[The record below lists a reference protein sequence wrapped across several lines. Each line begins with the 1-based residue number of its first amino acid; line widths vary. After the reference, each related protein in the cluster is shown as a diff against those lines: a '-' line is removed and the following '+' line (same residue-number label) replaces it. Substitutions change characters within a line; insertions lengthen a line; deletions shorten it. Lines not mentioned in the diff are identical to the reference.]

1 MKRNSFM
8 FYAGAYAKILN
19 SHGGKNKIKKYSP
32 LQLSMKN
39 SQNYVNSFKMSFN
52 EDKLNLCAH
61 EYHFYVH
68 DSMMYLI
75 YKLTSKRNL
84 SGKIFTL
91 QLIS

>member
-39 SQNYVNSFKMSFN
+39 SQNYGNSFKMSFN
-52 EDKLNLCAH
+52 EDTN
-61 EYHFYVH
+61 
-68 DSMMYLI
+68 
-75 YKLTSKRNL
+75 
-84 SGKIFTL
+84 
-91 QLIS
+91 